1 MKKFLEKRAYGL
13 AIAFCAAAVI
23 IIGLSGWVYLDFR
36 GDENRDLRLRAESE
50 SAAEHLLEALE
61 SGDNIL
67 SYHYARMVRDSA
79 AKSGGVET
87 AQKFAGLA
95 ETIRI
100 TGITEDMV
108 RAAQEYLRGNWEEKE
123 PASDAAVLPD
133 SPPEP
138 SEVSVLHRKD
148 ALAAAEEIM
157 GTKNFLTEAVRCR
170 EGQFLFSCRNA
181 YAVIDGKTSLPVE
194 IGISLPPSDGS
205 TVLSQEECRA
215 RADEFLR
222 KYFPAVQ
229 VQAVRVTPGEDCVN
243 VEYRMEGRTVTAS
256 VRRDTGRIVRYAAR

>member
-1 MKKFLEKRAYGL
+1 MKKSLEKRAYGL
-13 AIAFCAAAVI
+13 AIAFCAAVLI
-23 IIGLSGWVYLDFR
+23 IIGLSGWIYLDFR
-36 GDENRDLRLRAESE
+36 GDENRDLRMRAESE
-50 SAAEHLLEALE
+50 AAAEHLLEALE
-61 SGDNIL
+61 AGDTVL
-67 SYHYARMVRDSA
+67 SYHYARLVRDSA
-79 AKSGGVET
+79 ANSGGVET

-100 TGITEDMV
+100 TGITEDMLGT
-108 RAAQEYLRGNWEEKE
+108 AQEYLNGGWGGKDS
-123 PASDAAVLPD
+123 ASDAAVLPD
-133 SPPEP
+133 LP
-138 SEVSVLHRKD
+138 SEPADVSVLHRND

-205 TVLSQEECRA
+205 TVLSPEECRA

-222 KYFPAVQ
+222 KYFPSIQ
-229 VQAVRVTPGEDCVN
+229 IQAVRVTPGEDCVN

-256 VRRDTGRIVRYAAR
+256 VRRDTGRIVRYTAR